1 MAAQLSELAK
11 RIRSSASD
19 EKRSLDDLDRLLR
32 AIGWFDTFS
41 KLNLS
46 FGPTKIGLDQVNFFH
61 LDEKK
66 EIDRRLKAAFK
77 FCGLSEEDPRH
88 WRALLNALVTE
99 CFPKKGRAISRDHGS
114 LFELLLEIHELQAA
128 NPKLTNAE
136 AIARKLLRSPRF
148 AKKYPTIG
156 EVSSLTKLVRKAQDP
171 KHNPYARYREEK
183 DIALAAMRE
192 QYRANGIGE
201 EAFERGVRPVVEIA
215 MAVGSQR
222 AQEEDLLEHLK
233 KKHLEIKGSA
243 CSWEAE
249 QQYRQIAKEALER
262 QRREAPATLPDGSA
276 SLSRRKK

>member
-19 EKRSLDDLDRLLR
+19 EKRSLDDFDRLLR
-32 AIGWFDTFS
+32 AMGWFDSFS

-46 FGPTKIGLDQVNFFH
+46 LGPTKIGLDQVNFFH

-88 WRALLNALVTE
+88 WRVLLNALVTE
-99 CFPKKGRAISRDHGS
+99 CFPKKGRTISRDQGS
-114 LFELLLEIHELQAA
+114 LFELLLDIHELQAT

-136 AIARKLLRSPRF
+136 AIARKLLRLRTFP
-148 AKKYPTIG
+148 KKYPTIKSVG
-156 EVSSLTKLVRKAQDP
+156 SLTKLVRKAQDP

-183 DIALAAMRE
+183 DIALFAMRE
-192 QYRANGIGE
+192 QYRANGISE
-201 EAFERGVRPVVEIA
+201 EAFEKGVRPVLEVA
-215 MAVGSQR
+215 MALGSQR
-222 AQEEDLLEHLK
+222 AQEEDLLEYLK

-249 QQYRQIAKEALER
+249 QHYRQLAKEALKK
-262 QRREAPATLPDGSA
+262 RREVPETLPDGSA
-276 SLSRRKK
+276 PSSRRKK